1 MKILIKATLGFGDFL
16 IWHLALTLM
25 LLIRYPNSVFETQ
38 WSAHWAPFFLL
49 FAIWLLSLISGDLFQ
64 FHRFRA
70 KREVW
75 NRYLGAALSGLVVSV
90 LALYLLPNIFELT
103 PKTNLFI
110 VGALFILGSYGLRA
124 ATWDLTRAG
133 ARRVFFL
140 GESPLTKELVDFL
153 KDNPQ
158 LGYSVAGSVNAEEE
172 NWEEKINKTKTN
184 LIVAQPNLKNE
195 AAHRLYRLLASG
207 ATVVNF
213 WDFYELIMEKVPLTE
228 LQEAWFLE
236 NIRTRKPAYDL
247 AKRIADLLLALTL
260 GLILLPLAVLI
271 SLLIKIFS
279 PGKIIYAQERT
290 GLNNQGFIL
299 YKFRTMK
306 EGKNGPLW
314 TLENDNR
321 ITGLGKILRR
331 THLDEIPQLWN
342 VLKSDISLLG
352 PRAERTELTQ
362 KFSEF
367 PYYDMRHAI
376 KPGISGWAQV
386 NFQPSAS
393 MEEAKE
399 KLAYDLYYIKNRS
412 LLLDLSVMVKTLRHL
427 F

>member
-1 MKILIKATLGFGDFL
+1 
-16 IWHLALTLM
+16 
-25 LLIRYPNSVFETQ
+25 
-38 WSAHWAPFFLL
+38 
-49 FAIWLLSLISGDLFQ
+49 
-64 FHRFRA
+64 
-70 KREVW
+70 
-75 NRYLGAALSGLVVSV
+75 
-90 LALYLLPNIFELT
+90 
-103 PKTNLFI
+103 
-110 VGALFILGSYGLRA
+110 
-124 ATWDLTRAG
+124 
-133 ARRVFFL
+133 
-140 GESPLTKELVDFL
+140 
-153 KDNPQ
+153 
-158 LGYSVAGSVNAEEE
+158 
-172 NWEEKINKTKTN
+172 
-184 LIVAQPNLKNE
+184 
-195 AAHRLYRLLASG
+195 
-207 ATVVNF
+207 
-213 WDFYELIMEKVPLTE
+213 MEKVPLTE

-247 AKRIADLLLALTL
+247 AKRITDLLLALIG
-260 GLILLPLAVLI
+260 GLILLPFTILI

-299 YKFRTMK
+299 YKFRTMREDK
-306 EGKNGPLW
+306 DGPLW

-321 ITGLGKILRR
+321 ITGIGKILRR

-386 NFQPSAS
+386 NYQPSAS

-412 LLLDLSVMVKTLRHL
+412 LILDTAILIKTLRHL